1 MSIADLFRVQQA
13 AMASPNPMD
22 PNIGKS
28 TSLPPQ
34 LLDLLKQSAATEQAQ
49 MRQQAQAQQGNGMP
63 TVAETVREK
72 AATLNQQAQMQ
83 QSQQQE
89 LMQQLMQAKQAPQ
102 AFQAGGIVALPKRY
116 AEGGFIKYAPYGY
129 GNMQS
134 MSEEDRKSVQERMKA
149 GLEADPGGILAAI
162 QSLMAKGKAS
172 LFDDPNLAW
181 NMADKQKRE
190 ADAETRRETRDT
202 YVNKTDN
209 PIQALKEA
217 TDVASGRGAARDGGR
232 SGGEQR
238 FDSTSPAG
246 AKSQGVAALKEAV
259 SDGASQ
265 TPQQAPADG
274 QTAYGEYVRRML
286 EEKGPNRDEEIKRLM
301 ALRQQYGP
309 AGAEADF
316 IKQQMAR
323 RDAEI
328 AKAEG
333 ERPGIT
339 QIITAMAQAA
349 RANDA
354 QRRKGSGAAAL
365 LGAAEFV
372 QGSKKERE
380 AKVKELQAA
389 KDTMLQKLAALE
401 DAKKSGDLQAVVAA
415 DGEARQ
421 AAQKLQEKQA
431 TVAGTMA
438 SQELQEKGATG
449 RTNAQIAAQASEGD
463 KNRANQVK
471 TAQIAASAR
480 AARGFGGADDD
491 MSRRYDRAV
500 DNAQKEF
507 EAIAKTPKGMMLSPQ
522 QQAALQND
530 LMAKHMKLLGLT
542 MPGSLQSTPAPTTG
556 SGLDLKQ
563 WGQPTVVK

>member
-72 AATLNQQAQMQ
+72 AATLQQQAQMQ
-83 QSQQQE
+83 QSQQQD
-89 LMQQLMQAKQAPQ
+89 LMRQLMQAKQTPQ

-116 AEGGFIKYAPYGY
+116 AAGGDVEVDPDIARMRDLQGARERYQRAGADTRAIDEALSSLYGKMREGQTEKFYKGRPSPGKPTAGPVGIDALQAATESAPAPR
-129 GNMQS
+129 S
-134 MSEEDRKSVQERMKA
+134 
-149 GLEADPGGILAAI
+149 
-162 QSLMAKGKAS
+162 
-172 LFDDPNLAW
+172 
-181 NMADKQKRE
+181 
-190 ADAETRRETRDT
+190 
-202 YVNKTDN
+202 
-209 PIQALKEA
+209 
-217 TDVASGRGAARDGGR
+217 AARG
-232 SGGEQR
+232 SQEQR

-415 DGEARQ
+415 DSEARQ

-438 SQELQEKGATG
+438 SQEVQERGATG
-449 RTNAQIAAQASEGD
+449 RSQAEIAARASEGD

-480 AARGFGGADDD
+480 AAGGFGGADAD